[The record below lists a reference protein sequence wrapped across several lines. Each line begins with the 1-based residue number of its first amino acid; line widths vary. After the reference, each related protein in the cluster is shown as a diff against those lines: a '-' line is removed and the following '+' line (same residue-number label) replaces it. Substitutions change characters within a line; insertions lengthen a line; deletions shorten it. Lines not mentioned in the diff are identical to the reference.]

1 MPKYKYKLLNQM
13 NKLIRIEEISLGL
26 DEGEAFLNHQVAAIL
41 EVAESEII
49 NINIIKRAIDS
60 RHKRKILFNY
70 SVDVEVKNSDI
81 VKVGN
86 ARHRTRW
93 QEPYSYEIKGVTNQ
107 PANRPVIVGFGPSG
121 LFCALLLAKAGLKPL
136 IIERGCDVD
145 TRVNDVINFFKT
157 GELNVSSNIQFGEGG
172 AGTFSDGKLYTL
184 INDHRSKY
192 LFQELVAAGAPSE
205 IIWSATPHIGT
216 DKLRQVIKNIR
227 QEIISLGGEV
237 RFNSCLTGLNVVDS
251 QIKKIIINN
260 NEEIKVT
267 DVILAIG
274 HSARDT
280 YQMLYDQKLL
290 MTAKPFAMGVRIEHL
305 AENINKAQY
314 GDFYNNSKLGTAK
327 YKLVEHLEG
336 ARSVYTF
343 CMCPG
348 GYVMAAASET
358 GYLVVNGMSEYAQ
371 NGINS
376 NSALLVPI
384 SVSDFKSTH
393 PLAGV
398 EFQRYWEK
406 KAYDLGGSNYQAP
419 AQLVGDFLAG
429 RQSTEIKSVKPSYP
443 LGVKLTSL
451 EHCLPDYVVN
461 SLKKALPVMAKKIAG
476 FDHSEAILTGV
487 ETRSSSPVRIDRN
500 QRLESNIAGLYPI
513 GEGAGYAGGIVSSA
527 IDGMIAAE
535 TIISKYL

>member
-1 MPKYKYKLLNQM
+1 M
-13 NKLIRIEEISLGL
+13 NKIIRIEEISLGL
-26 DEGEAFLNHQVAAIL
+26 DEGNAVLKKQVAVIL
-41 EVAESEII
+41 GIEESEII
-49 NINIIKRAIDS
+49 NIRIVKRAIDS

-70 SVDVEVKNSDI
+70 SVDVVVKNPDLITEFS
-81 VKVGN
+81 V
-86 ARHRTRW
+86 RHRTRW
-93 QEPYSYEIKGVTNQ
+93 QEPYVYEIKQVNKQ
-107 PANRPVIVGFGPSG
+107 PLNRPVIVGSGPSG
-121 LFCALLLAKAGLKPL
+121 LFCALLLAKAGLRPL
-136 IIERGCDVD
+136 VIERGNDVD
-145 TRVNDVINFFKT
+145 SRVQNVTNFFKT
-157 GELNVSSNIQFGEGG
+157 GKLNTSSNVQFGEGG

-184 INDHRSKY
+184 INDRRSQY
-192 LFQELVAAGAPSE
+192 LFQEFVAAGAPSE

-216 DKLRQVIKNIR
+216 DKLRQVVKNIR
-227 QEIISLGGEV
+227 QQIIDLGGEV
-237 RFNSCLTGLNVVDS
+237 RFAACLTDLKIDNL
-251 QIKKIIINN
+251 QIKKITINSK
-260 NEEIKVT
+260 EEVNIT
-267 DVILAIG
+267 DLVLAIG

-314 GDFYNNSKLGTAK
+314 GDFYNNPKLGTAK

-336 ARSVYTF
+336 ERSVYTF

-348 GYVMAAASET
+348 GYVMAAASEP

-371 NGINS
+371 DGANS

-384 SVSDFKSTH
+384 AVSDFKSSH

-419 AQLVGDFLAG
+419 AQLVGDFLIG
-429 RQSTEIKSVKPSYP
+429 RPSTEIKSVKPSYP

-451 EHCLPDYVVN
+451 ETCLPDYVVS
-461 SLKKALPVMAKKIAG
+461 SLKKALPVMAQKISG
-476 FDHSEAILTGV
+476 FSHPEAVLTGV

-500 QRLESNIAGLYPI
+500 QQLESNIAGLYPI
-513 GEGAGYAGGIVSSA
+513 GEGAGHAGGIVSSA

-535 TIISKYL
+535 TIIAKYL